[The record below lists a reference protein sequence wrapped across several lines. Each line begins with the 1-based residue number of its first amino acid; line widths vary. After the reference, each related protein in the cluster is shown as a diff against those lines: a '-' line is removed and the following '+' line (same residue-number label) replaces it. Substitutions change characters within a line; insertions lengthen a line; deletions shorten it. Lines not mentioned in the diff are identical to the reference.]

1 MIYSK
6 MKGIPSQ
13 LQHIIIKPCKAQ
25 QASKVIL
32 LKGKFEA
39 VSEWLLECACILF
52 TGCLSSVYC
61 KKDYPRKTTAYRGA
75 IESTAKP
82 ETNTRQNQLEPFQ
95 SEGGR

>member
-13 LQHIIIKPCKAQ
+13 LQHMIITPCKAQ

-39 VSEWLLECACILF
+39 VSEWLLECACICF
-52 TGCLSSVYC
+52 TGHLSGIYC
-61 KKDYPRKTTAYRGA
+61 KKDSPGN
-75 IESTAKP
+75 INGISG
-82 ETNTRQNQLEPFQ
+82 
-95 SEGGR
+95 SH

>member
-1 MIYSK
+1 

-39 VSEWLLECACILF
+39 VSEWLLECACIFF
-52 TGCLSSVYC
+52 TGNLSSIHC
-61 KKDYPRKTTAYRGA
+61 KKDSPGSNNG
-75 IESTAKP
+75 ISG
-82 ETNTRQNQLEPFQ
+82 
-95 SEGGR
+95 SH